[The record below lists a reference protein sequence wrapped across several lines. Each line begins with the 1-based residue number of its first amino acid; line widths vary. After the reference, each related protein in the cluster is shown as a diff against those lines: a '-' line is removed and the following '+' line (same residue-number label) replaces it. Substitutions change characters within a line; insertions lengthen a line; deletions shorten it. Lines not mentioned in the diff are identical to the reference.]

1 MRPAS
6 DIRDPTERTGIDDV
20 RRMYGEARVDAGP
33 WLVSVGLPMSLAL
46 NRAASLWA
54 RSFAI
59 LAFGLAGWFIVAKRS
74 EEHTSEL
81 QSLRH
86 LVCRLLLEKKKKK
99 KIT

>member
-33 WLVSVGLPMSLAL
+33 WLVSVGMPMTLAL

-59 LAFGLAGWFIVAKRS
+59 LAFGLGRWVIVAFGLSGRLA
-74 EEHTSEL
+74 TSL
-81 QSLRH
+81 TH
-86 LVCRLLLEKKKKK
+86 LETARQRIGSGEFRPL
-99 KIT
+99 